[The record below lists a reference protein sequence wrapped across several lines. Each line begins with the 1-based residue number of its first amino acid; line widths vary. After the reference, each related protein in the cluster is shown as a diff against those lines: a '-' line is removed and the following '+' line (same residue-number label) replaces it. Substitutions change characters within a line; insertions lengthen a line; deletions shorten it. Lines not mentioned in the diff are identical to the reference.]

1 MAGLFRVKIMNM
13 GEERIV
19 SVCDEELLGKILVDE
34 KRKIKIRIDEPFY
47 GGDLMELDE
56 ALEVISSSTQANL
69 IGNRIVE
76 AAIERGLVIRE
87 GVIEIAGVKHTQ
99 IILDKV

>member
-1 MAGLFRVKIMNM
+1 MAGLFRVKIMNI
-13 GEERIV
+13 GEEKIV
-19 SVCDEELLGKILVDE
+19 SVCDEELLGKVLVDE
-34 KRKIKIRIDEPFY
+34 KRRIKVRIDEPFY

-56 ALEVISSSTQANL
+56 ALEIISSSTQANL

-99 IILDKV
+99 IILDRV

>member
-1 MAGLFRVKIMNM
+1 MTGLFRVKIMNI

-19 SVCDEELLGKILVDE
+19 SVCDEELLGKVLVDE

-56 ALEVISSSTQANL
+56 ALGVISSSTQANL

>member
-19 SVCDEELLGKILVDE
+19 SVCDEELLGKVLVDE